1 MLNNT
6 KKKVL
11 KVRRAKLGV
20 KDAKVLGLGCCSQ

>member
-1 MLNNT
+1 MLINT

-20 KDAKVLGLGCCSQ
+20 EDAKVLGLGC